1 MRDAGLAQHVSL
13 ETRKP
18 AGSCAIAEDAI
29 AADALVQD
37 GEQVHR
43 LLQPARKKRR
53 PTTVGID
60 GRIRPSV
67 MESPN
72 VTIARAGALSST
84 MTPARKKGL

>member
-1 MRDAGLAQHVSL
+1 MPGWLSTSRSKRASPLA
-13 ETRKP
+13 P
-18 AGSCAIAEDAI
+18 APSAEDAI

-37 GEQVHR
+37 GDR
-43 LLQPARKKRR
+43 CTGFLQPARKNVR
-53 PTTVGID
+53 PTTVGMTVEFD
-60 GRIRPSV
+60 PSV